1 MLPGGSRGES
11 ASLPLSSFRGCQHPL
26 THGRFP
32 PSKPGARSRVLA
44 MHRPNVCFL
53 LSLLFLPCLSLAKAC
68 LGFTSTIQNFYTLV
82 LRPAGLAALIP
93 SPAPVPFVV
102 QHDALIGSGMRA
114 QMSMRRP
121 VFLPPPHCVAMQ
133 IPGLRCS
140 QGWNPCLWLWSLHL
154 ACGHRGGE
162 AGGGARRKQ
171 SRWGFFWSLF
181 HRPIFLQSV
190 SSPRCLCSCVPS
202 SCSEKPEA
210 QSRAGEGHMP
220 GGLNL
225 RVRCMYVYVREM
237 GNGEAGR
244 VPRRRTP
251 ASQVGSPD
259 SQSLAFLFQRAL
271 SHLVTFN
278 LFIRPRLALEAAC
291 GSCSHF

>member
-1 MLPGGSRGES
+1 
-11 ASLPLSSFRGCQHPL
+11 
-26 THGRFP
+26 
-32 PSKPGARSRVLA
+32 

-133 IPGLRCS
+133 IPGLRCT
-140 QGWNPCLWLWSLHL
+140 QGWNPRLWLWSLHV

-162 AGGGARRKQ
+162 TGGQ
-171 SRWGFFWSLF
+171 
-181 HRPIFLQSV
+181 
-190 SSPRCLCSCVPS
+190 
-202 SCSEKPEA
+202 EEA
-210 QSRAGEGHMP
+210 E
-220 GGLNL
+220 
-225 RVRCMYVYVREM
+225 
-237 GNGEAGR
+237 
-244 VPRRRTP
+244 
-251 ASQVGSPD
+251 QVGVFLVPVPQTHFLAKCLLPSLPLQLRPLLLLRETRSPEQGWGGPHARWIKSEGQVHVCLREGD
-259 SQSLAFLFQRAL
+259 GEWRGRQGAQEENSSFSGGF
-271 SHLVTFN
+271 S
-278 LFIRPRLALEAAC
+278 
-291 GSCSHF
+291 

>member
-1 MLPGGSRGES
+1 MKHTHLSYSSEVQSLTQGSLGYNKGVHRTALLPGGSRGES

-133 IPGLRCS
+133 IPGLR
-140 QGWNPCLWLWSLHL
+140 PLHTGL
-154 ACGHRGGE
+154 E
-162 AGGGARRKQ
+162 
-171 SRWGFFWSLF
+171 S
-181 HRPIFLQSV
+181 PSV
-190 SSPRCLCSCVPS
+190 
-202 SCSEKPEA
+202 
-210 QSRAGEGHMP
+210 
-220 GGLNL
+220 
-225 RVRCMYVYVREM
+225 
-237 GNGEAGR
+237 
-244 VPRRRTP
+244 
-251 ASQVGSPD
+251 
-259 SQSLAFLFQRAL
+259 
-271 SHLVTFN
+271 
-278 LFIRPRLALEAAC
+278 ALESAFGLWAS
-291 GSCSHF
+291 GR

>member
-68 LGFTSTIQNFYTLV
+68 LGFTWTIQNFYTLV

-133 IPGLRCS
+133 IPGLRCT
-140 QGWNPCLWLWSLHL
+140 QGWNPRLWLWSLHL

-162 AGGGARRKQ
+162 TGGPGGSRAGGGFSGPCSTDPFSCK
-171 SRWGFFWSLF
+171 
-181 HRPIFLQSV
+181 V
-190 SSPRCLCSCVPS
+190 SPPLAASAAASPPPAQRNQ
-202 SCSEKPEA
+202 KP
-210 QSRAGEGHMP
+210 RAGLGRATC
-220 GGLNL
+220 
-225 RVRCMYVYVREM
+225 RV
-237 GNGEAGR
+237 
-244 VPRRRTP
+244 
-251 ASQVGSPD
+251 D
-259 SQSLAFLFQRAL
+259 
-271 SHLVTFN
+271 
-278 LFIRPRLALEAAC
+278 
-291 GSCSHF
+291 